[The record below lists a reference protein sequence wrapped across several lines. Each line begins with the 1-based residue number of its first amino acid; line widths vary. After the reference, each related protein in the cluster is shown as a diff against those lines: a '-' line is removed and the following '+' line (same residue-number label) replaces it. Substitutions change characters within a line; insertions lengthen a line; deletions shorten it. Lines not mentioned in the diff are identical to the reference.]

1 LTLHAPSVPSHLT
14 EMYHGDVSEMPGD
27 EPEYLDGT
35 NPYELRMLL
44 QNATLGEPEAVFE
57 EVILLMEQ
65 GMDIDTGDSR
75 EEQQTSQSCNTY
87 KYFQRK
93 LNKRSVIGNPL
104 GFRSVAD
111 SHQMES
117 LHNVYL
123 FIRKYDLSAAAGEET
138 YVPVYYTCLLYM
150 SIIHVHYT
158 CVLYEFNIHML

>member
-1 LTLHAPSVPSHLT
+1 
-14 EMYHGDVSEMPGD
+14 MYHGDVSEMPGD
-27 EPEYLDGT
+27 EPEYLDGA

-44 QNATLGEPEAVFE
+44 QNATFGEQEAVFE

-65 GMDIDTGDSR
+65 GMDIDTGNII
-75 EEQQTSQSCNTY
+75 EEQQASQSCNTY
-87 KYFQRK
+87 KYFQHK

-104 GFRSVAD
+104 GFRSVVD

-138 YVPVYYTCLLYM
+138 YVPVYYTCIINM
-150 SIIHVHYT
+150 SNRHVYYT
-158 CVLYEFNIHML
+158 CL